1 MNSLTQE
8 IVLARGLKNPVDPW
22 KPYHFLLEPEVSR
35 FGVLEDVAT
44 IFLTNRECP
53 FRCVFCDLWKNTT
66 DETVPL
72 GAIPAQIDFALERMP
87 TAQPSPGRPLARHI
101 KLYNSGNFF
110 DPKAIPRSD
119 WPEIAVRMK
128 DFSTV
133 IVENHPKL
141 CSDDCGQFQELCET
155 QLEVAMGLETSHE
168 PTLVAMNKQ
177 MTTQDFAEA
186 CERLQ
191 RQNIQI
197 RVFVLLKPP
206 NTSEQEAIDRAID
219 SVRFALD
226 CGAGCVAVI
235 PVRAGNGWLDR
246 QLALGQFQPPK
257 LSSLEVVLRET
268 LTWCRGR
275 IFADLWDAERF
286 ADTPETAVGQIL
298 RLSRM
303 NKTQQVD

>member
-8 IVLARGLKNPVDPW
+8 VILARGAKNTVDPW
-22 KPYHFLLEPEVSR
+22 KPYHFLVEPEVSR
-35 FGVLEDVAT
+35 FGILEDVAT
-44 IFLTNRECP
+44 VFLTNRECP

-66 DETVPL
+66 DLTVPP
-72 GAIPAQIDFALERMP
+72 GAIPAQIDFALERMSA
-87 TAQPSPGRPLARHI
+87 AQVWPARHI

-119 WPEIAVRMK
+119 WPEIASKVK
-128 DFSTV
+128 SFSTV

-141 CSDDCGQFQELCET
+141 CSHDCGQFQELCGT
-155 QLEVAMGLETSHE
+155 QLEIALGLETSHV
-168 PTLVAMNKQ
+168 PTLAAMNKQ
-177 MTTQDFAEA
+177 MTTQDFADA

-191 RQNIQI
+191 HQNIQI
-197 RVFVLLKPP
+197 RAFVLLKPP
-206 NTSEQEAIDRAID
+206 NTSEQEAIDRAIA

-235 PVRAGNGWLDR
+235 PVRTGNGWMEG
-246 QLALGQFQPPK
+246 QLVSGQFLPPK

-268 LTWCRGR
+268 LAWRRGR

-298 RLSRM
+298 RLGRM
-303 NKTQQVD
+303 NETQQVD